1 MARATHYRSGSG
13 ITFVKVLYWL
23 AVLAAIWFAYLNL
36 LPYVRIAKIAMLQT
50 MDGLSLSQFI
60 AGIPLVNGV
69 ILAILSIV
77 HWFVGA
83 ILWGVIQTIE
93 ILPIVLKR
101 DRAFLRTLIN
111 HSDSSDKFEIDE
123 DDEPTLATL
132 KLWYNQFPSLTIAR
146 ARTASLF
153 VYAVDFCICIAVY
166 PPAPGGFSNFVFLM
180 STGQFSRLDW
190 QNILMLGLTLF
201 AIEGIVRLLF
211 WLGEIS
217 YFMKSAHA
225 PQS

>member
-1 MARATHYRSGSG
+1 MPRATHYRGGSG
-13 ITFVKVLYWL
+13 ITVVKVLYWL
-23 AVLAAIWFAYLNL
+23 AVFAAIWFAYMNV

-50 MDGLSLSQFI
+50 MDSSLNQLI
-60 AGIPLVNGV
+60 ASIPLVNGLIFAFLSV
-69 ILAILSIV
+69 I
-77 HWFVGA
+77 HWFIGA
-83 ILWGVIQTIE
+83 TLFLIIQTLE
-93 ILPIVLKR
+93 ILPTVLRR

-111 HSDSSDKFEIDE
+111 HSDSSDKFDIQE

-166 PPAPGGFSNFVFLM
+166 PPAPGGFSNFIFLI
-180 STGQFSRLDW
+180 STGQLGRLDW

-211 WLGEIS
+211 WLGEIA